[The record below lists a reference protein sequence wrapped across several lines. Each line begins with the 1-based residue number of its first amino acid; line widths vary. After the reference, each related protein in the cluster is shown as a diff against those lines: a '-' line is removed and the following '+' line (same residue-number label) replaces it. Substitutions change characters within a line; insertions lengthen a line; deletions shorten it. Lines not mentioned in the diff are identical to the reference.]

1 MKPRMHTP
9 AVYTILVVGEL
20 DEKWSGRLGGMTISK
35 SQVADHQWVT
45 KLTGRLA
52 DQAALYGVLSTLYD
66 MHFPLLSAEC
76 SDCD

>member
-9 AVYTILVVGEL
+9 AIYTICVVGEL
-20 DEKWSGRLGGMTISK
+20 DDKWSGRLGGMTISK
-35 SQVADHQWVT
+35 SQGADREWVT
-45 KLTGRLA
+45 KLSGRLA
-52 DQAALYGVLSTLYD
+52 DQAALFGVLSTLYD